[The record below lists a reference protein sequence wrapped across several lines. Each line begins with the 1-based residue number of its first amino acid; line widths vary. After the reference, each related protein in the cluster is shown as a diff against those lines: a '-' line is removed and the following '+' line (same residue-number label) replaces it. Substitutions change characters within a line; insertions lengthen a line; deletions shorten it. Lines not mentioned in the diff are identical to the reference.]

1 MGVTARKTFQHRG
14 RREHREKQEEKR
26 ISGRKVDVVKGRA
39 VPQ

>member
-14 RREHREKQEEKR
+14 HREHREKQEEKR
-26 ISGRKVDVVKGRA
+26 ISGRLVDVVKGRT

>member
-1 MGVTARKTFQHRG
+1 VGVREGFNLSETVS
-14 RREHREKQEEKR
+14 REHREKQEEKR